1 MDAPPSVE
9 RRRGRGTRR
18 PVRYPKGRQLDSSA
32 IDEVRAVLGDLP
44 RRRDLLIE
52 HLHRVQDR
60 FGFLSARHLA
70 ALAAEMRLA
79 QAEVYEVAT
88 FCAHFDVVKE
98 EEAPPPPRTVRI
110 CDSISCELAGSR
122 ALHAAVESAVAESAP
137 GSSVRVVR
145 APCIGACDHAP
156 AAMVG
161 RRQIGSASA
170 EMIMSAI
177 TAGALAPEQA
187 PFRDFEAYVAAGG
200 YEVLRSVKGGAL
212 TPADAIEV
220 LKDAGLRGMGGAG
233 FPTARKWDLMLDA
246 PKPRLIAINADEGEP
261 GTFKDKFCLDTDP
274 HLFLEGALIAA
285 SVIEAEALYIYL
297 RDEYPQAH
305 EVLRAEIAKIGKA
318 GVNAG
323 VSMHLRRGAGAY
335 ICGEESAMLES
346 IEGKRGLPRNRPPY
360 PAQRGLFGRPTLIN
374 NIETLHWIPQI
385 LARGTEWYQAAGRP
399 RLYSVSGRV
408 NDPGVK
414 QAPSGVTA
422 RQLID
427 EYSGGMLDGHEF
439 KAYLPGGA
447 SGGILPASLADLR
460 LDFGELEPYGCFVGS
475 GAVVVLSDQDDIR
488 SVARNLMAF
497 FEDESCGQCT
507 PCRVGCEKML
517 HLIERPE
524 WDAALMTELSEAMR
538 DASICGLGQAAP
550 NPVLSALRYFEGEL
564 R

>member
-1 MDAPPSVE
+1 MDAPASSE

-18 PVRYPKGRQLDSSA
+18 PIHYPKGRQLDPSA
-32 IDEVRAVLGDLP
+32 VDEVRAVLGDVP

-52 HLHRVQDR
+52 HLHRIQDR
-60 FGFLSARHLA
+60 FGFMSARHLA
-70 ALAAEMRLA
+70 ALAAEMQLA

-88 FCAHFDVVKE
+88 FYAHFDVVKE
-98 EEAPPPPRTVRI
+98 DEAPPPPLTVRI
-110 CDSISCELAGSR
+110 CDGICCELAGSQ
-122 ALHAAVESAVAESAP
+122 ALHAALTTAM
-137 GSSVRVVR
+137 GSGVRILR

-161 RRQIGSASA
+161 RRRIGPASVESIGA
-170 EMIMSAI
+170 AI
-177 TAGALAPEQA
+177 ATAATAPEQP
-187 PFRDFEAYVAAGG
+187 PFRDFEAYVSAGG
-200 YEVLRSVKGGAL
+200 YEILRSLQNGAMA
-212 TPADAIEV
+212 PADIIEA
-220 LKDAGLRGMGGAG
+220 LHDAGLRGMGGAG
-233 FPTARKWDLMLDA
+233 FPVTRKCGLMLDA
-246 PKPRLIAINADEGEP
+246 PKARLLAINADEGEP
-261 GTFKDKFCLDTDP
+261 GTFKDRFCLDTDP
-274 HLFLEGALIAA
+274 HRVLEGALIAA
-285 SVIEAEALYIYL
+285 FVIEAEALYIYL
-297 RDEYPQAH
+297 RDEYPQTH
-305 EVLRAEIAKIGKA
+305 EILRKEIAKVERS

-323 VSMHLRRGAGAY
+323 VAMHLRRGAGAY

-374 NIETLHWIPQI
+374 NVETVYWIPQI
-385 LARGTEWYQAAGRP
+385 LARGAKWYQAAGRP

-408 NDPGVK
+408 NNPGVK

-427 EYSGGMLDGHEF
+427 EYSGGMLDGHRF

-460 LDFGELEPYGCFVGS
+460 LEFGELEPHGCFVGS
-475 GAVVVLSDQDDIR
+475 GAVVILSDRDDIR

-517 HLIERPE
+517 HLIEQPR
-524 WDAALMTELSEAMR
+524 WDGALIRELSEAMR

-550 NPVLSALRYFEGEL
+550 NPVLTALRYFEGEL